1 MKTKNILTDT
11 VLAEK
16 LKLILGLSLVLIST
30 SIFSASASAEPYK
43 STEGFDKIKTNV
55 ENSKLNKSEYDK
67 NLNTVNSNISEINK
81 AKTTVTQQ
89 KETVSGEIVQ
99 NNESLKKVILQERE
113 INQLITTEK
122 EKLSVETKQLENL
135 ERLSA
140 QIKKNQEQRQA
151 LIADY
156 QNQLVINQDEKKSW
170 KSREV
175 ELRAQEG
182 KTIQA
187 LRGLASDE
195 TNWKNKQKG
204 YEIEVKRWS
213 AEGEKQQKIF
223 DTYQGL
229 KESK

>member
-1 MKTKNILTDT
+1 MKTKNILTAT
-11 VLAEK
+11 VL
-16 LKLILGLSLVLIST
+16 LSALTL
-30 SIFSASASAEPYK
+30 SAEPYK
-43 STEGFDKIKTNV
+43 STEGFDKIKSNV
-55 ENSKLNKSEYDK
+55 ENSKLNKTEYDK
-67 NLNTVNSNISEINK
+67 NLIVVNNNISEVTK
-81 AKTTVTQQ
+81 AKTTVLKQ
-89 KETVSGEIVQ
+89 KEGVSTEIVQ

-113 INQLITTEK
+113 ISQLISTEK
-122 EKLSVETKQLENL
+122 EKLAVETKQLEQL
-135 ERLSA
+135 EKLTA
-140 QIKKNQEQRQA
+140 QIKQNQEQRNA

-156 QNQLVINQDEKKSW
+156 QSQLGINAEEKKSW
-170 KSREV
+170 KGRES

-204 YEIEVKRWS
+204 YEIESKRWS
-213 AEGEKQQKIF
+213 AESEKQQKIF

>member
-1 MKTKNILTDT
+1 MKTKNIFAATLT
-11 VLAEK
+11 L
-16 LKLILGLSLVLIST
+16 
-30 SIFSASASAEPYK
+30 FASYTLMAEPYK
-43 STEGFDKIKTNV
+43 TAEGFDKIKTNV
-55 ENSKLNKSEYDK
+55 ENSKLNKTEYDK
-67 NLNTVNSNISEINK
+67 NLNTVNTNITEISK
-81 AKTTVTQQ
+81 AKNSVSKQ

-122 EKLSVETKQLENL
+122 EKLAVETKQLEQL
-135 ERLSA
+135 EKLSA
-140 QIKKNQEQRQA
+140 QIKNNQLQRNA

-156 QNQLVINQDEKKSW
+156 QGQLGINQEEKKSW
-170 KSREV
+170 KGRET

-182 KTIQA
+182 KTIQT

-204 YEIEVKRWS
+204 YEIEVKRWT
-213 AEGEKQQKIF
+213 AESEKQQKIF

>member
-1 MKTKNILTDT
+1 MKTKNILTIAT
-11 VLAEK
+11 LLTIA
-16 LKLILGLSLVLIST
+16 LSSYT
-30 SIFSASASAEPYK
+30 AFAEPYK
-43 STEGFDKIKTNV
+43 TADGFDKIKTNV
-55 ENSKLNKSEYDK
+55 ENSKLNKVEYDK
-67 NLNTVNSNISEINK
+67 NLNTVNGNIAEITK
-81 AKTTVTQQ
+81 AKTTVAKQ
-89 KETVSGEIVQ
+89 KESVSGEIVQ

-113 INQLITTEK
+113 INQLITAEK
-122 EKLSVETKQLENL
+122 EKLAVETKQLDQL
-135 ERLSA
+135 EKLAA
-140 QIKKNQEQRQA
+140 QIKQNQEQRNA

-156 QNQLVINQDEKKSW
+156 QSQLSINGDEKKAW
-170 KSREV
+170 KGRET

-213 AEGEKQQKIF
+213 AESEKQQKIF

-229 KESK
+229 KEAK

>member
-1 MKTKNILTDT
+1 MKTKNIFTKATLLTI
-11 VLAEK
+11 A
-16 LKLILGLSLVLIST
+16 
-30 SIFSASASAEPYK
+30 FSSYSAFAEPYK
-43 STEGFDKIKTNV
+43 TSDGFEKIKTNV
-55 ENSKLNKSEYDK
+55 ENSKLNKVEYDK
-67 NLNTVNSNISEINK
+67 NLNTVNGNISEITK
-81 AKTTVTQQ
+81 AKTTVVKQ

-113 INQLITTEK
+113 INQLISTEK
-122 EKLSVETKQLENL
+122 EKLAVESKQLEQL
-135 ERLSA
+135 EKLTA
-140 QIKKNQEQRQA
+140 QIKQNQDQRNA

-156 QNQLVINQDEKKSW
+156 QGQLSTNIEEKKAW
-170 KSREV
+170 KGRES

-213 AEGEKQQKIF
+213 AESEKQQKIF

-229 KESK
+229 KEAK